1 MSATHERSHVI
12 SKNDIFLQF
21 SLTSLFQHFVHCR
34 ASLCIHHKDF
44 HVRCLETFRSGAH
57 RGERR
62 KITQKESPAFLDF
75 TDKKTKKWKWYFYCK
90 SWHLFARS
98 LSPALSLSL
107 SLCIKSLIA
116 VSYINKAFIFWHL
129 NASLLSCCKVTQV
142 KPFAWISLKGK
153 SNGLPYNAILH
164 IKSYI
169 YKMLFRFSPFV

>member
-1 MSATHERSHVI
+1 MEM
-12 SKNDIFLQF
+12 IFLLQIVT
-21 SLTSLFQHFVHCR
+21 L
-34 ASLCIHHKDF
+34 I
-44 HVRCLETFRSGAH
+44 
-57 RGERR
+57 R
-62 KITQKESPAFLDF
+62 KLSISSAF
-75 TDKKTKKWKWYFYCK
+75 
-90 SWHLFARS
+90 
-98 LSPALSLSL
+98 

-169 YKMLFRFSPFV
+169 YKMLFRFSPFVLNMLSLLFQPHYILAICITKMECTLIPINFLLE

>member
-1 MSATHERSHVI
+1 MQASVYLIAFAAFKIRRTCVILATATPILLAVRNISTNIICNLIYYCWPVPFRSRPRVYSPGSFIFMSATHERSHVI

-34 ASLCIHHKDF
+34 APLCIHHKDF

-62 KITQKESPAFLDF
+62 KITQKESQAFLDF

-98 LSPALSLSL
+98 LSPALSL
-107 SLCIKSLIA
+107 
-116 VSYINKAFIFWHL
+116 
-129 NASLLSCCKVTQV
+129 
-142 KPFAWISLKGK
+142 FA
-153 SNGLPYNAILH
+153 
-164 IKSYI
+164 
-169 YKMLFRFSPFV
+169 